1 MLFSRNPFFLIN
13 NTVVWAEGRNSRR
26 KIGGGRGTDTKEVK
40 REGEQKRGCLVCF
53 QAAGSHISC
62 VQLALE
68 GPWCRMRG
76 GVRFRARGEACLL
89 KPELD

>member
-1 MLFSRNPFFLIN
+1 M
-13 NTVVWAEGRNSRR
+13 VAEVQ
-26 KIGGGRGTDTKEVK
+26 T
-40 REGEQKRGCLVCF
+40 QKRLKEGTERGSLVCF

-89 KPELD
+89 KPELN